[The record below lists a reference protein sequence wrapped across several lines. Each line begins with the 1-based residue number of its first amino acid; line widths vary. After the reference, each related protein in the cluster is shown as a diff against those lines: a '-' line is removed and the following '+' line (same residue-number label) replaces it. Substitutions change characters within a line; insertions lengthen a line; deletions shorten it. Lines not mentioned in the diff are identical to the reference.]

1 MLYLDVTSFTA
12 RPEVR
17 KNIVRVIQEEIINE
31 LKEAF
36 PDVKYKNNSDL
47 MDVLSS
53 ITPATGE
60 KFFFIIDEWDA
71 ICREFP
77 DRQKLKGDPE
87 TVTPTILDE

>member
-1 MLYLDVTSFTA
+1 M
-12 RPEVR
+12 R
-17 KNIVRVIQEEIINE
+17 KNIVRTIQEEIIYE

-36 PDVKYKNNSDL
+36 PDVKYKDNSDL

-53 ITPATGE
+53 ITQSTGE

-77 DRQKLKGDPE
+77 GRQKMKIYKIE
-87 TVTPTILDE
+87 